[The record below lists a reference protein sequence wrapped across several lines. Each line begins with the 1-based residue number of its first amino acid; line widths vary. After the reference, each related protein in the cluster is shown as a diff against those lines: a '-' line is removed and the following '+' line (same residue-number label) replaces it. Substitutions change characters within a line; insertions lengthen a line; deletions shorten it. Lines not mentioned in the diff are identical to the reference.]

1 MCSVLNMR
9 CAGVDGIYVFV
20 VDVFMV
26 DIFIVDV
33 VRWLLV
39 LPFYIKKF
47 FKVKSWPDMA
57 KRGAEVGDGEWF

>member
-1 MCSVLNMR
+1 MTYCI
-9 CAGVDGIYVFV
+9 IYVFV

-47 FKVKSWPDMA
+47 FKVKS
-57 KRGAEVGDGEWF
+57 